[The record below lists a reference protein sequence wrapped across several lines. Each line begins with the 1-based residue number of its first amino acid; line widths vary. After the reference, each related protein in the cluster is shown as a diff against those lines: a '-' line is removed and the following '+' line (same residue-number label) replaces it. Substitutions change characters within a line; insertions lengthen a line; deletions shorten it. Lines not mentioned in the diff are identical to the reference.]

1 MTSSDSDADL
11 FRYRQNDADSVE
23 RHVKR
28 KRYRAKK
35 ARHYRARQRVQ
46 NQDKSQLNALMLTAE
61 SDPEYDHSPVGAPLT
76 QGKSHILQ
84 ELRHDID
91 DSTVDQFGDDHTAL
105 GFRSDPD
112 FSAIYFPDDGDD
124 PVEYYANKFPTSEA
138 VDKVL
143 LGGKYNESDEEV
155 IALLDNMEELSIY
168 DQGCSSIEISGSDND
183 EEDFHLCA
191 GANNDRPGTVWYD
204 LREAA
209 QRTRMNTV
217 QIDAILEVFHKH
229 PPASGRLPKTE
240 RTLCRVRK
248 SDVDMTNIKQ
258 VSGHDYYYFGLE
270 KQLKFYLAL
279 YPKVVIEEVDVLMLT
294 WNNDGLPLFKSTRQS
309 AWPILCCIS
318 NLKPIHVF
326 VVLLTAGVGKPTNL
340 DYLQEFTNELKFL
353 MVEGIEFERKKFR
366 VIMNAAVCDA
376 PARAQVK
383 HTMNFNAKYGCGQ
396 CETPGFHDG
405 RRMIWPQITNL
416 VLRTNDSF
424 RQKAQPGHHRPDE
437 HDSPLLDLN
446 IDMIHAFP
454 PDFMH
459 QGGGCMMK
467 ILLWNLQG
475 PKKAAN
481 GSMPCKMSARNISVL
496 NKRLCQIKEYIPN
509 IFTRKARSTT
519 EIAYYKMT
527 EVRQLLLYTGKVVFK
542 GLMATDAHYMHLLT
556 YNVLC
561 ALMVDEK
568 MARPFRELQDF
579 LAQKF
584 CFEALRIY
592 GSAFMVSNVHAHL
605 HFPQVATNF
614 GSIDTVSAYMFEN
627 KLGELKRSIRSSH
640 RPIISLIRGV
650 LKKQSV
656 ENKRQLVPPVQVLM
670 TTEPNNV
677 YVDMCGGGRGGIC
690 YQLIHVDDESCQ
702 LLHYTNSSP
711 FFTSPVDSR
720 LIGCYLININQYTL
734 VTLTSHRVQA
744 FRRGILIPLKDLE
757 GAVHD
762 DRNKAVV
769 MSVLHE
775 PSSSLF

>member
-1 MTSSDSDADL
+1 
-11 FRYRQNDADSVE
+11 
-23 RHVKR
+23 
-28 KRYRAKK
+28 
-35 ARHYRARQRVQ
+35 
-46 NQDKSQLNALMLTAE
+46 
-61 SDPEYDHSPVGAPLT
+61 
-76 QGKSHILQ
+76 
-84 ELRHDID
+84 
-91 DSTVDQFGDDHTAL
+91 
-105 GFRSDPD
+105 
-112 FSAIYFPDDGDD
+112 
-124 PVEYYANKFPTSEA
+124 
-138 VDKVL
+138 
-143 LGGKYNESDEEV
+143 
-155 IALLDNMEELSIY
+155 
-168 DQGCSSIEISGSDND
+168 
-183 EEDFHLCA
+183 
-191 GANNDRPGTVWYD
+191 
-204 LREAA
+204 
-209 QRTRMNTV
+209 
-217 QIDAILEVFHKH
+217 
-229 PPASGRLPKTE
+229 
-240 RTLCRVRK
+240 
-248 SDVDMTNIKQ
+248 
-258 VSGHDYYYFGLE
+258 
-270 KQLKFYLAL
+270 
-279 YPKVVIEEVDVLMLT
+279 
-294 WNNDGLPLFKSTRQS
+294 
-309 AWPILCCIS
+309 
-318 NLKPIHVF
+318 
-326 VVLLTAGVGKPTNL
+326 
-340 DYLQEFTNELKFL
+340 
-353 MVEGIEFERKKFR
+353 
-366 VIMNAAVCDA
+366 
-376 PARAQVK
+376 
-383 HTMNFNAKYGCGQ
+383 
-396 CETPGFHDG
+396 
-405 RRMIWPQITNL
+405 
-416 VLRTNDSF
+416 
-424 RQKAQPGHHRPDE
+424 
-437 HDSPLLDLN
+437 
-446 IDMIHAFP
+446 
-454 PDFMH
+454 
-459 QGGGCMMK
+459 MK